1 MASRAVFPL
10 RWRNER
16 LRALTAEVA
25 SRLGISQNELIEQA
39 IEHEVVARGGM
50 LSEDLRAAADRLAEL
65 TQEQYERI
73 QARGLER
80 FVAGEGLLRAARN
93 PIHAACRCSRSSR
106 RRPSP
111 PRPGRHDNLP
121 IGTYRA
127 GMTAPSW
134 QEDDP
139 KNLSLI
145 QGNAAQLITELRTTA
160 AERILPTREELCRW
174 HARLYAGCEV
184 PVSGYVGH
192 FRGDPAVKE
201 LIDYEVGL
209 GARLKDGNLEKMGVW
224 ARQVGEEMD
233 GVLAGLHAVFTE
245 LDARLPVG
253 KPATTPDD
261 VLALISFT
269 ALAHGEC
276 LRVHPFANGNG
287 RIARLLVAFIC
298 LRYGLPMFLHIKPRP
313 ESEDYIRA
321 SRDSMGRPPDFL
333 GNHTTTTAVFAH
345 LLADVLSG

>member
-1 MASRAVFPL
+1 
-10 RWRNER
+10 
-16 LRALTAEVA
+16 
-25 SRLGISQNELIEQA
+25 
-39 IEHEVVARGGM
+39 
-50 LSEDLRAAADRLAEL
+50 
-65 TQEQYERI
+65 
-73 QARGLER
+73 
-80 FVAGEGLLRAARN
+80 
-93 PIHAACRCSRSSR
+93 
-106 RRPSP
+106 
-111 PRPGRHDNLP
+111 
-121 IGTYRA
+121 
-127 GMTAPSW
+127 MTAPSW
-134 QEDDP
+134 QDDDP
-139 KNLSLI
+139 SNLSLI
-145 QGNAAQLITELRTTA
+145 QNNAAQLITELRTTA

-174 HARLYAGCEV
+174 HERLYAGCEV
-184 PVSGYVGH
+184 PVSGYIGH
-192 FRGDPAVKE
+192 FRGDSVVKE

-209 GARLKDGNLEKMGVW
+209 GARLQDGNLEKMGVW

-253 KPATTPDD
+253 KPATTRDE
-261 VLALISFT
+261 VLALISLT
-269 ALAHGEC
+269 ALAHGEF

-345 LLADVLSG
+345 MLADVLAGERMS

>member
-1 MASRAVFPL
+1 
-10 RWRNER
+10 
-16 LRALTAEVA
+16 
-25 SRLGISQNELIEQA
+25 
-39 IEHEVVARGGM
+39 
-50 LSEDLRAAADRLAEL
+50 
-65 TQEQYERI
+65 
-73 QARGLER
+73 
-80 FVAGEGLLRAARN
+80 
-93 PIHAACRCSRSSR
+93 
-106 RRPSP
+106 
-111 PRPGRHDNLP
+111 
-121 IGTYRA
+121 
-127 GMTAPSW
+127 MTAPSW
-134 QEDDP
+134 HEDDS

-145 QGNAAQLITELRTTA
+145 QNNAAQLIIELRATA
-160 AERILPTREELCRW
+160 ADRMMPTREELCRW
-174 HARLYAGCEV
+174 HAQLYAGCAV
-184 PVSGYVGH
+184 PVAGYVGH
-192 FRGDPAVKE
+192 LRGDPAVTE

-209 GARLKDGNLEKMGVW
+209 GARLQDGNLEKMGVW
-224 ARQVGEEMD
+224 ARQVDEEME

-253 KPATTPDD
+253 KAATNPDE

-333 GNHTTTTAVFAH
+333 GNHTTTTAVFARM
-345 LLADVLSG
+345 LADVLSVRVS